1 MIGGQCR
8 VHGGFLRGVEAIPVD
23 IEVAITEGIPGF
35 SVVGM
40 ADAAVLESRERVK
53 HALRR
58 SGFRM
63 PKDKVVVNLAPSS
76 LRKGGSGFDLPIAV
90 GILVASGQVNPGV
103 LDKFLF
109 VGELSLDGGVRPV
122 AGLLAYALCAR
133 SLSLALMCSAHAS
146 GVVRIAELEQW
157 GMRSLADLRTGE
169 LHDVVSSSKDKPA
182 PMSDFVEI
190 AGNEVGK
197 RALQIA
203 AAGNHGVLM
212 MGPPGSGKTMLA
224 SCLPSILPPLDEEE
238 RLQAAL
244 VHSVAGEDA
253 SGVLQGV
260 RPFRKPHHSAS
271 SAGLI
276 GGGSP
281 VRPGEISLAHT
292 GVLMLDELPEFK
304 PSVLQQLRQP
314 LESGMVCI
322 TRADGNVTFPARF
335 MLVAAANPCPCGFF
349 GDPERPC
356 TCTVPQINN
365 YQNRI
370 GGPLMDRIDIHVDVR
385 RVPPEEVIESR
396 RGSSSED
403 LAKGVLAAREYASWR
418 LSQGDGRSTTKE
430 VIASCRLEASDE
442 RFFERIA
449 RSHNMSGRGIVRTLS
464 VARTIADMAQRK
476 RVNKNDLCEAI
487 SFRVREGSAA

>member
-1 MIGGQCR
+1 MVGGQCR
-8 VHGGFLRGVEAIPVD
+8 VHGGFLRGVQAIPVD

-53 HALRR
+53 HALRQ

-76 LRKGGSGFDLPIAV
+76 LKKGGSGFDLPIAV
-90 GILVASGQVNPGV
+90 GILVASGQVSPAM

-133 SLSLALMCSAHAS
+133 EQSLSLMCSAHAT
-146 GVVRIAELEQW
+146 GIMHVERLEQW

-169 LHDVVSSSKDKPA
+169 LHDVVSTEMPSCLQPR
-182 PMSDFVEI
+182 DFAEV

-224 SCLPSILPPLDEEE
+224 SCLPSILPPLEEE
-238 RLQAAL
+238 EKLQAAL
-244 VHSVAGEDA
+244 IHSVAGEDA
-253 SGVLQGV
+253 STILQGA
-260 RPFRKPHHSAS
+260 RPFRSPHHSAS

-281 VRPGEISLAHT
+281 VRPGEISLAHA

-314 LESGMVCI
+314 LESGKVCI
-322 TRADGNVTFPARF
+322 TRADGNITFPARF

-349 GDPERPC
+349 GDPEHPC
-356 TCTVPQINN
+356 TCTVPQISN

-370 GGPLMDRIDIHVDVR
+370 GGPLMDRIDIHVDIR
-385 RVPPEEVIESR
+385 RVPPDEVIASQA
-396 RGSSSED
+396 GTSSKD
-403 LAKGVLAAREYASWR
+403 LIEGVIAAREYASWR
-418 LSQGDGRSTTKE
+418 FSQGDRRSTTKE
-430 VIASCRLEASDE
+430 VIASCRLGESDE

-449 RSHNMSGRGIVRTLS
+449 KAHNMSGRGIVRTLS
-464 VARTIADMAQRK
+464 VARTIADMDQRN
-476 RVNKNDLCEAI
+476 RVTKNDLCEAI
-487 SFRVREGSAA
+487 GFRVREGAST

>member
-1 MIGGQCR
+1 M
-8 VHGGFLRGVEAIPVD
+8 HGGVLRGVQAIPVD

-76 LRKGGSGFDLPIAV
+76 LKKGGTGFDLPIAV
-90 GILVASGQVNPGV
+90 GILVSSGQANPSV
-103 LDKFLF
+103 LEKHFF

-133 SLSLALMCSAHAS
+133 DQGLSMFCSSQAT
-146 GVVRIAELEQW
+146 GLVKMDGLEVW
-157 GMRSLADLRTGE
+157 GLESLADLRTGE
-169 LHDVVSSSKDKPA
+169 LHDIATNDEASPVP
-182 PMSDFVEI
+182 PCDFAEI
-190 AGNEVGK
+190 AGNEAGK

-203 AAGNHGVLM
+203 AAGNHGILM

-224 SCLPSILPPLDEEE
+224 SCLPSIMPPLEEDE
-238 RLQAAL
+238 RLEAAL
-244 VHSVAGEDA
+244 VHSVAGEDTSA
-253 SGVLQGV
+253 VLHGI
-260 RPFRKPHHSAS
+260 RPFRCPHHSAS

-314 LESGMVCI
+314 LESGKVCI
-322 TRADGNVTFPARF
+322 TRADGNISFPARF
-335 MLVAAANPCPCGFF
+335 MLVAAANPCPCGFY
-349 GDPERPC
+349 GDPERSC

-370 GGPLMDRIDIHVDVR
+370 GGPLMDRIDIHIDIR
-385 RVPPEEVIESR
+385 RVPPAEVIALEI
-396 RGSSSED
+396 GSSSED
-403 LAKGVLAAREYASWR
+403 LAQGVLAAREYASWR
-418 LSQGDGRSTTKE
+418 KSLGDGSSTAKE
-430 VIASCRLEASDE
+430 IISSCRLDGKDE
-442 RFFERIA
+442 KFFERIA
-449 RSHNMSGRGIVRTLS
+449 SANSMSGRGIVRTLS

-487 SFRVREGSAA
+487 GFRVREGGCA